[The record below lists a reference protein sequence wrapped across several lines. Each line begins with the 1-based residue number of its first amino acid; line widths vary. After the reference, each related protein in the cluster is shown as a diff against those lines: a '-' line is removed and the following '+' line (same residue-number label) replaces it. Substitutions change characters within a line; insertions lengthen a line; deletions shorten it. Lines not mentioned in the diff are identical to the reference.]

1 MAHESFE
8 LILKQKMKRLML
20 RPFKYWKAY
29 QAGIINKDG
38 ELLRK
43 PTSNEKQWYTVFEEL
58 IRRIKYFFLKYVP
71 NKGFARY
78 KLMKEFMDGFVYDEK
93 KYEHLLVKE
102 EKDIEKIVYDFTNK
116 NIEI

>member
-1 MAHESFE
+1 MAFE
-8 LILKQKMKRLML
+8 TFEHLLKQRMKRLML
-20 RPFKYWKAY
+20 RPFKFWKAY

-43 PTSNEKQWYTVFEEL
+43 PTSNEKQWYTIFEEL

-78 KLMKEFMDGFVYDEK
+78 DLMREFMDGLVEGQL
-93 KYEHLLVKE
+93 ESLMVKE
-102 EKDIEKIVYDFTNK
+102 EKDIENEVYTFVTM
-116 NIEI
+116 

>member
-1 MAHESFE
+1 
-8 LILKQKMKRLML
+8 ML

-29 QAGIINKDG
+29 KVGLINKDG

-43 PTSNEKQWYTVFEEL
+43 PTHNEKQWYTVFEEL

-78 KLMKEFMDGFVYDEK
+78 ELMRRFMKGFVYK
-93 KYEHLLVKE
+93 VYESSIIKE
-102 EKDIEKIVYDFTNK
+102 EKDIGKMIYEFTKTNSK
-116 NIEI
+116 